1 MKHIKIKTTLLLV
14 LLLNISAFAKTHV
27 VVAYPYLGKIV
38 QAIGGDDVKVKVLAS
53 AKFDPHFVI
62 PKPSLIP
69 AIAKADL
76 LVANGAGLEIGWLPP
91 LIRSANNPK
100 IQVGSPAFVD
110 VSRVIRLMDVP
121 KSISRAHGDIH
132 PEGNPHFATDPQN
145 ILPIAKLIT
154 KKLSKIDS
162 DHAQSYAKNLQKFT
176 TTWRT
181 YLKGFDAKMRSCKG
195 LKVIQY
201 HALYNY
207 LLKRYGIKYVA
218 NIEPL
223 PGISPSS
230 KHTVAL
236 IQKMK
241 KEHISTILQDPY
253 HEKKIAKF
261 IAAKTG
267 AKVVVLPH
275 DVSAVSG
282 TASLKD
288 FYNTIAKRLC
298 P

>member
-1 MKHIKIKTTLLLV
+1 MKKTLLLL
-14 LLLNISAFAKTHV
+14 LLLNLCAFAKTHV

-38 QAIGGDDVKVKVLAS
+38 QAIGGDVVHVKVLAS

-76 LVANGAGLEIGWLPP
+76 LIVNGAGLETGWLPP

-100 IQVGSPAFVD
+100 VHVGTQGFVD
-110 VSRVIRLMDVP
+110 VSHVIHMMDIP
-121 KSISRAHGDIH
+121 KSVSRSHGDIH
-132 PEGNPHFATDPQN
+132 PEGNPHFISDPHTV
-145 ILPIAKLIT
+145 LPIASLIT
-154 KKLSKIDS
+154 KKLVAVDPTHKTDYV
-162 DHAQSYAKNLQKFT
+162 ANLASFKTQ
-176 TTWRT
+176 WMG
-181 YLKGFDAKMRSCKG
+181 YLGTFDANMKRCKG
-195 LKVIQY
+195 KQVIQY
-201 HALYNY
+201 HELYNY
-207 LLKRYGIKYVA
+207 LLARYGIDHVG

-230 KHTVAL
+230 KHTVEL
-236 IQKMK
+236 IHKMK
-241 KEHISTILQDPY
+241 KSHITTILQDPY
-253 HEKKIAKF
+253 HEKKTAKF

-275 DVSAVSG
+275 DVGAVSG
-282 TASLKD
+282 TGSLKE